1 MFLTDIGVIET
12 DFPDIWSKA
21 VIHSET
27 AGSMLAIPRERN
39 MTRLYIELH
48 PGTTQP
54 IAADIANQDFV
65 MQRAKEILQPF
76 RIEWK
81 SIEWFS
87 IYRVGQ
93 RMASSF
99 MSPNKQVLLTGD
111 AAHTHSPKAAQGMN
125 VSMHDSFNLAWKLNL
140 TLRGLALPSLLQTYE
155 LERKQIA
162 QQLIDFDFEHAN
174 AFLAGDAEAL
184 AKNFDDNIRFISG
197 VGAEY
202 GINVLN
208 TAQAGMSPRIGG
220 SLKAGA
226 LLPPARVTRFI
237 DANPVDIQLDIPLL
251 SQFRI
256 YFFVSNIHLSLP
268 FLEPTCGFVE
278 SQDSILGRASRAAER
293 SYQEKKATETAA
305 DEYLQP
311 GRYMSASRLFTPAI
325 VTTMDKSK
333 VENTDL
339 PSLLRK
345 SPWTFYID
353 DIMSGAESCTRK
365 WLGEVGEREVVI
377 ANVRP
382 DGYVGSIGR
391 FDVGEGIQ
399 AMKWLDKYYG
409 GFLNFGQRSRY
420 AKL

>member
-1 MFLTDIGVIET
+1 
-12 DFPDIWSKA
+12 
-21 VIHSET
+21 
-27 AGSMLAIPRERN
+27 

-54 IAADIANQDFV
+54 IAAEISNQDFV
-65 MQRAKEILQPF
+65 IRRAKEILQPF

-81 SIEWFS
+81 TIEWFS
-87 IYRVGQ
+87 VYRVGQ
-93 RMASSF
+93 RIASSF
-99 MSPNKQVLLTGD
+99 ISPSEQILLAGD

-140 TLRGLALPSLLQTYE
+140 TLRGLALPSLIQTYE

-202 GINVLN
+202 GMNVLN
-208 TAQAGMSPRIGG
+208 IAQAGMPPRHGG
-220 SLKAGA
+220 LKAGA
-226 LLPPARVTRFI
+226 LLPPAKVTRFI
-237 DANPVDIQLDIPLL
+237 DANPVDIQLDIPVL

-256 YFFVSNIHLSLP
+256 YFFVSSIHVSMP
-268 FLEPTCGFVE
+268 FLEPTCGFVQ
-278 SQDSILGRASRAAER
+278 SQDSILGRASRATER
-293 SYQEKKATETAA
+293 SYHDKRALETAA

-311 GRYMSASRLFTPAI
+311 GRYISASRLFTPAI

-333 VENTDL
+333 VEIMDL

-353 DIMSGAESCTRK
+353 DIMRGAESCTMK
-365 WLGEVGEREVVI
+365 WLGGVGEREVVI
-377 ANVRP
+377 VNVRP

-391 FDVGEGIQ
+391 FDVREEIE

-409 GFLNFGQRSRY
+409 GFLNPGQKNRS